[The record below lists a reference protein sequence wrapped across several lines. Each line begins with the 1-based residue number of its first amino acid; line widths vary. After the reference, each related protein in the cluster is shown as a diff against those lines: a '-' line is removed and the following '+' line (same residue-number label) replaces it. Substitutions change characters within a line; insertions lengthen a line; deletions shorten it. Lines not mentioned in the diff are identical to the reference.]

1 MISRSSST
9 PSSRPAFSHSGLDFF
24 FKNCWYGGVFSAFTS
39 GVANK
44 SGASR
49 RTDLSSLNQST
60 SLKRTVATRHAN
72 MVLLTAMTFSIAKA
86 SSVFLSALSLQME
99 PPDVLLVSD
108 ASFLL
113 L

>member
-1 MISRSSST
+1 
-9 PSSRPAFSHSGLDFF
+9 
-24 FKNCWYGGVFSAFTS
+24 
-39 GVANK
+39 
-44 SGASR
+44 
-49 RTDLSSLNQST
+49 
-60 SLKRTVATRHAN
+60 